1 MSELKHYGVL
11 GMKWGV
17 RKDRTRPSFGERRK
31 VRKLKGEYVSAKK
44 NVRNR
49 ESLAKNDREL
59 VKYAEKNYQKKVSA
73 ANKFTLNQAKR
84 NERYNSMI
92 VAEQQLERKRDW
104 AETSEVNR
112 RRAREILAVRTGNLI
127 KYVDSLNKTY
137 GEDNVKQ
144 LKTKE
149 KLTQNGKDYMEETYF
164 KTGVRVQNL
173 PVIGRAVSSR
183 QIAKWEKEYQD
194 ELRERDIEK
203 RLK

>member
-17 RKDRTRPSFGERRK
+17 RKDRTKPSFGERRK

-59 VKYAEKNYQKKVSA
+59 VEFAEKNYQKKVSA
-73 ANKFTLNQAKR
+73 ANKFTLDQAKR
-84 NERYNSMI
+84 NERYNNMI

-104 AETSEVNR
+104 AEISEVNR
-112 RRAREILAVRTGNLI
+112 RRAREILTVRTDNLI
-127 KYVDSLNKTY
+127 KYVDELNKAY

-149 KLTQNGKDYMEETYF
+149 KLTQNGKDYVTETYF

-173 PVIGRAVSSR
+173 PVVGRAVSSK

-194 ELRERDIEK
+194 ELRERDIKK